1 MKNKRK
7 WYPVVLIV
15 LLLVLFY
22 LRKPEKENSSGTDYR
37 NTSNLIYTRHAKCRM
52 ECRHIDA
59 GEVKEVIEDGQ
70 LNESKSGP
78 GKNNDETYALEGWS
92 TDNQH
97 IRVVV
102 TPESDGL
109 LVITVI
115 DLGKDWP
122 CDCD

>member
-1 MKNKRK
+1 MKINKK
-7 WYPVVLIV
+7 WYPLVIVV
-15 LLLVLFY
+15 LLLLIFY
-22 LRKPEKENSSGTDYR
+22 LKKSDTNNAAGTDYR
-37 NTSNLIYTRHAKCRM
+37 NTSNLIYTKHAKCRM

-59 GEVKEVIEDGQ
+59 NEIKEVIKDGQ

-92 TDNQH
+92 SDNQH
-97 IRVVV
+97 VRVVV